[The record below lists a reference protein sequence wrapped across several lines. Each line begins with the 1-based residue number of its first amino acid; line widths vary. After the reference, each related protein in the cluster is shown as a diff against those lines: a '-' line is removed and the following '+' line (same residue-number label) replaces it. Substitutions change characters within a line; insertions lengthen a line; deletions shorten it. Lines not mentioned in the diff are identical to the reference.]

1 MTIARRPE
9 DASAASQIDG
19 RSSMLPP
26 LRMGELVLITGTSSG
41 IGLSTA
47 VECAA
52 AGHAVVATMRDP
64 QKRAAL
70 EKAARDRGV
79 RVDIEQL
86 DVTHES
92 AGTKVRELILKY
104 GPFHTLVNNAGIA
117 VAGAFEEQSS
127 EDVRDQ
133 FETNVFGLME
143 VTRAVL
149 PSMRA
154 ARRGRVINVSSISG
168 RIGFPLLASY
178 AATKHAVE
186 GFSEGLRW
194 ELDPFGIHVVNVE
207 PGNIKTPIFFENQRR
222 GSLVDKEG
230 PYAAM
235 SAAVEKIILDDVERA
250 PTPEVVGTAIAR
262 LVDDPSPPFRVVVG
276 SDARALVTLR
286 RLLPDRVFSLA
297 MRQALRRRIG

>member
-1 MTIARRPE
+1 
-9 DASAASQIDG
+9 
-19 RSSMLPP
+19 MLPP

-52 AGHAVVATMRDP
+52 AGHSVVATMRDL

-70 EKAARDRGV
+70 EKAAKDRKV

-86 DVTHES
+86 DVTGEN
-92 AGTKVRELILKY
+92 AATKVRELILKY

-117 VAGAFEEQSS
+117 VAGAFEEQSTQ
-127 EDVRDQ
+127 DVRDQ

-154 ARRGRVINVSSISG
+154 ARRGRIINVSSISG
-168 RIGFPLLASY
+168 RMAFPLVAVY

-186 GFSEGLRW
+186 GFSDGLRW

-207 PGNIKTPIFFENQRR
+207 PGTIKTPIFYENQRR
-222 GSLVDKEG
+222 GALISKDG
-230 PYAAM
+230 PYAVM
-235 SAAVEKIILDDVERA
+235 TAAVEKIILGDVERA
-250 PTPEVVGTAIAR
+250 PPPDVVAAEITR
-262 LVDDPSPPFRVVVG
+262 LIDEPSPPFRIVVG
-276 SDARALVTLR
+276 GEARALVTLR

-297 MRQALRRRIG
+297 MRQALRRRLG